1 MSVSLDFRFLRK
13 CLHRSRSKFQCGNLW
28 DLAADNTLHI
38 TVEADSILIPS
49 PMLFTTEPSRPLR
62 RVRRGGE

>member
-1 MSVSLDFRFLRK
+1 
-13 CLHRSRSKFQCGNLW
+13 LW